1 MKVEVIDPLTLKTIQ
16 TYSVDLSMFDFQE
29 WKDENEVTIH
39 LNCLLN
45 TVKDLNSKDPETQEP
60 ISNPTEVDFYL
71 PTPLMKNIL
80 VQLAKSQTDTA
91 ESPNQFEDRLN
102 EVTDR
107 VSTPELKSSIILSAV
122 VTEILQNHHPL
133 SDYKVKISDE

>member
-45 TVKDLNSKDPETQEP
+45 TVRDLNSKDPETQEP

-80 VQLAKSQTDTA
+80 VQLAKSQTD
-91 ESPNQFEDRLN
+91 SRIPQ
-102 EVTDR
+102 
-107 VSTPELKSSIILSAV
+107 SI
-122 VTEILQNHHPL
+122 
-133 SDYKVKISDE
+133 

>member
-45 TVKDLNSKDPETQEP
+45 TVRDLNSKDPETQEP

-102 EVTDR
+102 EITDR